1 MMKRREAR
9 EKAVQTLFQLEGTE
23 LTVEEAMAYVLE
35 ETETDAFFEQVVRGT
50 VENQEAIDASL
61 AEKLENW
68 SLNRLGKV
76 DRTILRLAV
85 YELLYTPDTP
95 QSVVMNE
102 AIELSKTFGDDKSS
116 KFVNGV
122 LSKYQA

>member
-1 MMKRREAR
+1 MKRREAR
-9 EKAVQTLFQLEGTE
+9 EKAVQSLFQLEGTE
-23 LTVEEAMAYVLE
+23 LTIEEAMAYVLE
-35 ETETDAFFEQVVRGT
+35 EQETDAFFENVVRGT

-61 AEKLENW
+61 TEKLENW
-68 SLNRLGKV
+68 SLGRLGKI

-85 YELLYTPDTP
+85 YELLYTPETP

-102 AIELSKTFGDDKSS
+102 AIELSKTFGDDKTS

>member
-61 AEKLENW
+61 TEKLENW